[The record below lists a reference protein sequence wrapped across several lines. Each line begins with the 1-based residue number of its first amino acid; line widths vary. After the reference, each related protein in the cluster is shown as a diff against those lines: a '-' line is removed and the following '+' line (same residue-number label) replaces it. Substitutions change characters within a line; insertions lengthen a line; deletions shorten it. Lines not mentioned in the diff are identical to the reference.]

1 VKRLLALNV
10 IGLVV
15 SIVLA
20 GVLWWSTATSRT
32 SLEQQN
38 ALDLVD
44 RTAIEIGQQMVLM
57 SDAMRGFLLDP
68 TRQDEWNNKMAADDA
83 LSKAVDE
90 LAKATTDKKYL
101 DLAKAIGDLDETKLN
116 PVENKVLEL
125 AKTNKQAASKLY
137 FSDYLPIRQQQMAM
151 VVQLAEMARSASDS
165 EEKAYLA
172 QLAKL
177 STLSL
182 ALGAGV
188 FLVMGGCTVIAAR
201 TTFRLTAQIRD
212 AAIGLGEGID
222 RSADA
227 AAHMSSVAQ
236 SLSSG
241 SSEQA
246 ASLEETSAS
255 MEEMAA
261 MTRTN
266 ADNTRKAADLM
277 DGVGNR
283 VSESERVLDDMMTSM
298 SEIRDASDRVSK
310 IIKTIDEIAFQ
321 TNILALNAAVE
332 AARAGEAGMGFAV
345 VAEEVRN
352 LAQRSAQAARDT
364 TELID
369 ASVQKTRL
377 GSDRVGQVAE
387 SVKGIASQL
396 VEVQQLIQQISD
408 ASSQQSNGIGQTA
421 QAIQQMER
429 VTQQTAAS
437 AEETAAS
444 SEQLTQDVEASR
456 NAIRDLAR
464 LVDVNTDQQA
474 QPKTQAAK
482 MSPLKGLRRAA

>member
-15 SIVLA
+15 SLVLA

-38 ALDLVD
+38 ALDQVN
-44 RTAIEIGQQMVLM
+44 RTAINIGKDMVMM

-68 TRQDEWNNKMAADDA
+68 TRQDEWDNKMAADAA

-90 LAKATTDKKYL
+90 LSKATTDKKYL
-101 DLAKAIGDLDETKLN
+101 DLAKAIGDLDETKLD
-116 PVENKVLEL
+116 PIENKVLEL
-125 AKTNKQAASKLY
+125 AKTNKQLAAKLY
-137 FSDYLPIRQQQMAM
+137 FAEYLPVRKQQMEM
-151 VVQLAEMARSASDS
+151 VVQLAEMARTASDT
-165 EEKAYLA
+165 EQKAYLSE
-172 QLAKL
+172 LAKL

-188 FLVMGGCTVIAAR
+188 LLLMGGCTVVAAR

-369 ASVQKTRL
+369 ASVQKT
-377 GSDRVGQVAE
+377 
-387 SVKGIASQL
+387 GIASQL

-464 LVDVNTDQQA
+464 LVDVNADRQA
-474 QPKTQAAK
+474 QPKPEAPK
-482 MSPLKGLRRAA
+482 GSLLKGLRRAA